1 MSLEN
6 NKSLTLNI
14 SDTETEKNNNKNVGI
29 NNNNNNNILNRNMFK
44 FNYVIGKGG
53 FGKVWQVIYKKT
65 QEKYALKEMSK
76 RKIIDKKSQKFINNE
91 LTLLKKLRND
101 FIVNIYYAFQDMD
114 NLYLVID
121 FLSGGDLRFHVSR
134 YHIFSE
140 EQTRFFIAC
149 IIQGLSY
156 IHSKNIIHRDI
167 KPENLV
173 LDSRGYVRITDF
185 GIAKENEKDNSSETS
200 GTPGYMSPEALLK
213 KNHTFSTD
221 FFAIGV
227 IGYEFMKGRRP
238 FTGTKNEIKEKM
250 KDEKFFEENVKI
262 KENDK
267 VYKKGW
273 SSESIDFINSLL
285 EINVNKRLGYKYG
298 IKELKEHQWLK
309 YYMWDEIES
318 KKLEAPFIPDLDRD
332 NFDKIYCKNEDVI
345 TERTKKRYKKIMISE
360 EYKNSFADFYFNKD
374 IISTKNKRPFSKK
387 KIVIDGNIDIK
398 QLKTTRS
405 VKNKMLLDFKKY
417 VFDSSDENNNN
428 INNKEKNEELIKEIV
443 EEDDSNINKD
453 NINKLI
459 NKDNKE
465 LFIKKLIIKN
475 SRHRANIKKSPYNH
489 NHYDPNNFKYNS
501 SLSPKTTL
509 RNNNILFKYYNNNPN
524 SNSNPH
530 SLLNLNS
537 DKIIRQYN
545 FLNININNI
554 KNKNI
559 FTYSNNPFIK
569 KSPQSY
575 KNIRT
580 KKKIINPIIKL
591 NQIKTVFV
599 PYYGMINYKNKNIRD
614 LFFKK
619 VSNPLVKDKKKLNN
633 KIK

>member
-14 SDTETEKNNNKNVGI
+14 SDTETEKNNNKNVNTNNT
-29 NNNNNNNILNRNMFK
+29 NNNNNNNILNRNMFE

-65 QEKYALKEMSK
+65 KEKYALKEMSK
-76 RKIIDKKSQKFINNE
+76 KKIIDKKSQKFINNE

-250 KDEKFFEENVKI
+250 KDEKFFEKNVKI

-285 EINVNKRLGYKYG
+285 EIDVNKRLGYKYG

-332 NFDKIYCKNEDVI
+332 NFDKIYCKNEVII

-360 EYKNSFADFYFNKD
+360 EYKNSFVDFYFNKD
-374 IISTKNKRPFSKK
+374 IIKNNNKRPFSKK

-428 INNKEKNEELIKEIV
+428 INKEKNEELIKEVI

-453 NINKLI
+453 NITKLI

-489 NHYDPNNFKYNS
+489 NHYGHINFKYNS

-509 RNNNILFKYYNNNPN
+509 RNNNLFLKYYNSNQN
-524 SNSNPH
+524 SNSNLY
-530 SLLNLNS
+530 SILNLNCE
-537 DKIIRQYN
+537 KIIRQYN

-559 FTYSNNPFIK
+559 FTNSNNPFIK

-580 KKKIINPIIKL
+580 KKKVINPIIKL

-619 VSNPLVKDKKKLNN
+619 VSNPIVQDKKK
-633 KIK
+633 I

>member
-14 SDTETEKNNNKNVGI
+14 SDTQTEKKNNKNV
-29 NNNNNNNILNRNMFK
+29 NTNNNNNILNRNMFE

-65 QEKYALKEMSK
+65 KEKYALKEMSK
-76 RKIIDKKSQKFINNE
+76 KKIIDKKSQKFINNE

-267 VYKKGW
+267 VHKKGW

-285 EINVNKRLGYKYG
+285 EIDVNKRLGFKCG

-360 EYKNSFADFYFNKD
+360 EYKNSFVDFYFNKD
-374 IISTKNKRPFSKK
+374 IISTKNKRSFSKK

-489 NHYDPNNFKYNS
+489 NHYNHNNFKYNS

-509 RNNNILFKYYNNNPN
+509 RNNNILFKYYNSNHN

-559 FTYSNNPFIK
+559 FTYSNNPLIK

-575 KNIRT
+575 TNIRS

-619 VSNPLVKDKKKLNN
+619 VPNPLVKDKKKLNN